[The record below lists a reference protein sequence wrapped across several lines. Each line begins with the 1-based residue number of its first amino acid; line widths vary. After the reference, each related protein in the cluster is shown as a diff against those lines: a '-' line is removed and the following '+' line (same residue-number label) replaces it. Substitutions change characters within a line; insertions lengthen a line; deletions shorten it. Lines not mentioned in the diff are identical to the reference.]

1 MTTAVE
7 RMERAIEEKRTAT
20 GAMGTEV
27 TSVTIKATKE
37 EIDGIIEAIEGN
49 EHYNWEIEG
58 DGITV
63 TYTEQKFIQK

>member
-7 RMERAIEEKRTAT
+7 RMERAIEEKRMTT
-20 GAMGTEV
+20 GAMGAEV

-37 EIDGIIEAIEGN
+37 EIDEIIEAIEGN
-49 EHYNWEIEG
+49 EHYNWEVEE

-63 TYTEQKFIQK
+63 TYTEKKYFA

>member
-7 RMERAIEEKRTAT
+7 RLERAIEEKRMAT

-27 TSVTIKATKE
+27 TSVTIEATKE
-37 EIDGIIEAIEGN
+37 EVDEIIEAIEGN
-49 EHYNWEIEG
+49 EHYNWELEE

-63 TYTEQKFIQK
+63 VYTEQKFIL

>member
-7 RMERAIEEKRTAT
+7 RMERAIEEKRMTT

-37 EIDGIIEAIEGN
+37 EIDEIIEAIEGN
-49 EHYNWEIEG
+49 EHYNWEFEE
-58 DGITV
+58 DEITV
-63 TYTEQKFIQK
+63 TYTEQKFIL